1 MNSRYILLLV
11 FCMLGTAGFAQYG
24 KKPPVVKT
32 AKGSTKKKVVTEAE
46 AKKLHEY
53 QLAKEGKQNV
63 RRAYK
68 RSDFETAAN
77 TDALA
82 IDATAQVH
90 QTAIPTPPD
99 KVKPTPAPPV
109 TAKAQPTEPRFIETI
124 VLERKEG

>member
-1 MNSRYILLLV
+1 MIV
-11 FCMLGTAGFAQYG
+11 IAGFAQNG
-24 KKPPVVKT
+24 KKKTVAKT
-32 AKGSTKKKVVTEAE
+32 AKGSTKKKVVTEAD
-46 AKKLHEY
+46 AKKLYED

-77 TDALA
+77 TDAVA
-82 IDATAQVH
+82 VDATAPMH
-90 QTAIPTPPD
+90 QAVQQPQ
-99 KVKPTPAPPV
+99 VKPVPAPPV